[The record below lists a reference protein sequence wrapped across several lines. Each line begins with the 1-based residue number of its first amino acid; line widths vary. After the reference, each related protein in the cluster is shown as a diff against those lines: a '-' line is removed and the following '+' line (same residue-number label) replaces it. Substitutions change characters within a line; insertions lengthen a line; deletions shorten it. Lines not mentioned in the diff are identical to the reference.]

1 MSVLVFEINA
11 ISELA
16 LQVMQ
21 AVVTKNA
28 ETQTIQEDDS
38 GPLAVAAALSDFF
51 EICAA
56 LESGN
61 GWMDTEQI
69 SEFADYGLDLLDRMA
84 YQARELSVFDKQEHL
99 FRLYPSLALWLI
111 RRDAVL
117 NNLEGTADGFGRL
130 VNDIEDRSEL
140 AEICRLMHEVIE
152 STSEQLQLDEDRG
165 NASRPWRVIN
175 LNTGI
180 AATRS
185 LNPELMEETFEK
197 LGRRLPNDMPEF
209 LADGQRRMAF
219 QNIPEPVKETIN
231 RYVKKWPAGPVH

>member
-1 MSVLVFEINA
+1 MSVLVFEINT

-28 ETQTIQEDDS
+28 QTQTIQEDDS

-56 LESGN
+56 LECGN

-84 YQARELSVFDKQEHL
+84 YQARQLGVFDKQEQL
-99 FRLYPSLALWLI
+99 SRLYPSLALWLI

-130 VNDIEDRSEL
+130 VNSFEDRSEL

-165 NASRPWRVIN
+165 NARRPWRVIN

-219 QNIPEPVKETIN
+219 QDIPEPVKETIS
-231 RYVKKWPAGPVH
+231 RYVKKWPAGPAH